1 VNAERNSP
9 LLYLM
14 AAILFAE
21 CVLVGGLTVVLIFEI
36 LVATPASYPSAIALA
51 VLAAIATVWSG
62 FIAVHTL
69 LRRPWIRGGA
79 MVWQILQIAVAV
91 GSFQGAFAAPVIGWW
106 LLIPALAVIFL
117 LFTKPVI
124 AATARPEDRPSSDG
138 RPGE

>member
-1 VNAERNSP
+1 VNTERNSP
-9 LLYLM
+9 LLYVM

-21 CVLVGGLTVVLIFEI
+21 TLLVGALTVTLVFEI
-36 LVATPASYPSAIALA
+36 LVDTPSSYPSAIALA
-51 VLAAIATVWSG
+51 ILAAVATVWGG

-91 GSFQGAFAAPVIGWW
+91 GSFQGAFAEPVIGWW

-124 AATARPEDRPSSDG
+124 AATTRPEER
-138 RPGE
+138 